1 MLAWIRSLAV
11 LALLAGL
18 AQPLAAQSAAD
29 EPAQV
34 VDRLETTLI
43 DHMKAGDSMEF
54 QQRFERL
61 RPMVEEIFAIDRMGR
76 YLFGRD
82 WQDLSEDERERFV
95 DAFLDLSA
103 ATYAARF
110 DEYGGEQFDAV
121 EVQHQGED
129 RAVVRRTLTTGSGK
143 QIAFDYLLTRD
154 DDRWQIVTIITDGV
168 SDLALKRSQYRSILD
183 RDGFDAVIDY
193 IREAV
198 ESQRGD

>member
-1 MLAWIRSLAV
+1 MFAWIRSLAV
-11 LALLAGL
+11 LALLSL
-18 AQPLAAQSAAD
+18 QVQPLASQPTEE

-34 VDRLETTLI
+34 VDRLESTLI
-43 DHMKAGDSMEF
+43 DHMKAGDSMDF
-54 QQRFERL
+54 QQRFDRL
-61 RPMVEEIFAIDRMGR
+61 RPMVDEIFAIDRMGR

-82 WQDLSEDERERFV
+82 WQDLSEEQRDRFT
-95 DAFLDLSA
+95 DTFLDLSA

-110 DEYGGEQFDAV
+110 DEYGGEHFDPV
-121 EVQHQGED
+121 EVQRQGED

-143 QIAFDYLLTRD
+143 EIAFDYLLTQED
-154 DDRWQIVTIITDGV
+154 GWQIVTIITDGV

-183 RDGFDAVIDY
+183 GDGFDAVIDY